1 MLPASL
7 KSRLKLPLIAAPM
20 FLVSGPALVIAAC
33 RAGVIGS
40 FPTANCRTVAELDAW
55 LAEIKD
61 ATAGAAPFC
70 PNLIVHRSNP
80 RVADDLAAVLRAKP
94 EIVITSVGSPE
105 PVMKPLKDAGC
116 LVLADVASVRHAEK
130 AVAAGV
136 DGLVLLTAG
145 AGGQTGWV
153 NPFAFVRAV
162 RRFWD
167 GIVVMAGGMADGQA
181 VAAAE
186 LLGCD
191 LAYMGTKFIATRESL
206 AKPAYKEMLVGARL
220 DDVKLTRAFTGL
232 ETNMLRPSIAAA
244 GLDPDN
250 LPERGDDRHR
260 QGHQRRRARA
270 AGGQTLEGH
279 LERRPLG
286 LGRRRHSVG
295 RRAGRADGGGIRRG
309 YWGSIFASLM
319 YLAHWTR
326 SRFTNA
332 SDRATSQ
339 SGGGGVMPISSRRL
353 CTSGRCRISI
363 TQPFSLR
370 WISTGTS
377 LRTVKDRNATTSK
390 PG

>member
-20 FLVSGPALVIAAC
+20 FLVSGPALVTAAC

-40 FPTANCRTVAELDAW
+40 FPTANCRTIAELDAW
-55 LAEIKD
+55 LAEIKA
-61 ATAGAAPFC
+61 ATEGAAPFC

-80 RVADDLAAVLRAKP
+80 RLADDLAAVLRARP
-94 EIVITSVGSPE
+94 ELVITSVGSPE
-105 PVMKPLKDAGC
+105 PVLKPLKDAGC

-153 NPFAFVRAV
+153 NPFAFARAV

-206 AKPAYKEMLVGARL
+206 AKDAYKEMLVRSRL
-220 DDVKLTRAFTGL
+220 DDVLLTRAFTGL
-232 ETNMLRPSIAAA
+232 ATNMLRPSIAAA
-244 GLDPDN
+244 GLDPDD
-250 LPERGDDRHR
+250 LPQRGTIDIAQDINAAERERPNS
-260 QGHQRRRARA
+260 RRWKDIWS
-270 AGGQTLEGH
+270 AG
-279 LERRPLG
+279 
-286 LGRRRHSVG
+286 HSVSG
-295 RRAGRADGGGIRRG
+295 VADIPSVAELVERTACE
-309 YWGSIFASLM
+309 Y
-319 YLAHWTR
+319 
-326 SRFTNA
+326 
-332 SDRATSQ
+332 TSMQ
-339 SGGGGVMPISSRRL
+339 V
-353 CTSGRCRISI
+353 
-363 TQPFSLR
+363 
-370 WISTGTS
+370 
-377 LRTVKDRNATTSK
+377 VK
-390 PG
+390 P